1 MVMSAIS
8 RAMAAPSL
16 MAMPVSASDR
26 AGVDAVAHHQD
37 SMPLPAEPGHILSFV
52 RRKDSGAEV
61 VHSHLGGNGRG
72 GTVTVAGKHDGT
84 GDPQGAE
91 GR

>member
-8 RAMAAPSL
+8 
-16 MAMPVSASDR
+16 
-26 AGVDAVAHHQD
+26 AHHQD